1 MRNASNWLRKTHY
14 AENISL
20 WDRTLRVRSS
30 FRYNNWP
37 AIPFLSKV
45 SFSSVQIS
53 YFAFFLDIFKMRV
66 SNTLDYLRFA
76 AFFFLRI
83 FSSFVALIWAV
94 SCESRVFCI
103 NSSNGSWITSSRSIS
118 SRSVSETS
126 NYCSWCRRTAALYSC
141 RPTFWPRVFYTVENA
156 WDFFSQFRDATNQST
171 GPITCWLAPLEKRIC
186 GRDFNKER
194 SV

>member
-66 SNTLDYLRFA
+66 SNTLDYLSIDLQR
-76 AFFFLRI
+76 FFFCEYSPPLLLW
-83 FSSFVALIWAV
+83 FELSLV
-94 SCESRVFCI
+94 SHEC
-103 NSSNGSWITSSRSIS
+103 
-118 SRSVSETS
+118 SVSI
-126 NYCSWCRRTAALYSC
+126 
-141 RPTFWPRVFYTVENA
+141 RPTVPGSHPVGP
-156 WDFFSQFRDATNQST
+156 FRREVSPKL
-171 GPITCWLAPLEKRIC
+171 PITVVGAVERRHFILVVRHFDHVCFTQSRTREIFLANSATRPIKAL
-186 GRDFNKER
+186 GP
-194 SV
+194 